1 MHRLTL
7 SSLRCPPNSSKRH
20 QKVQK
25 IGFNLEMTKKN
36 RWFFRVEKKEKE
48 KLYKPNTGYIAE
60 EDAEFDKKDAAAPAE
75 QMKIVIRG

>member
-1 MHRLTL
+1 ML
-7 SSLRCPPNSSKRH
+7 K
-20 QKVQK
+20 
-25 IGFNLEMTKKN
+25 
-36 RWFFRVEKKEKE
+36 KKEKE

>member
-1 MHRLTL
+1 
-7 SSLRCPPNSSKRH
+7 
-20 QKVQK
+20 
-25 IGFNLEMTKKN
+25 MTKKN